1 MSSNMLSAGFV
12 EARDQDK
19 LTHSQLALS
28 SALLAFTLGFVTAT
42 TSPASETGSSAS
54 GNGAMFSHKR
64 GSGGGGGGG
73 DGGGPLKPVTSVLG
87 ARESAEE
94 DVRKVEE
101 EATRNPYEVS
111 YHA

>member
-1 MSSNMLSAGFV
+1 MLCAGFV
-12 EARDQDK
+12 EAREQDK

-28 SALLAFTLGFVTAT
+28 SALLALTLGFVTAT

-54 GNGAMFSHKR
+54 GNGAIFSHQR
-64 GSGGGGGGG
+64 GGGGGGG
-73 DGGGPLKPVTSVLG
+73 GGGGPLKPVTSVLG

-111 YHA
+111 YRV

>member
-1 MSSNMLSAGFV
+1 MLCAGFV
-12 EARDQDK
+12 EAREQDK

-54 GNGAMFSHKR
+54 GNGAKFSHKR
-64 GSGGGGGGG
+64 GSGGGGG
-73 DGGGPLKPVTSVLG
+73 PSKPVTSVLG